1 MATFSQLLGNF
12 QAGQR
17 LGQKVT
23 EGTLIEGVKESED
36 IFKEANRA
44 YQEAAQQ
51 SGLDIGEYQ
60 TKGKEIDT
68 GTTIG
73 SAFFPA
79 AAPLIQL
86 AGVLL
91 KRGRKKPKF
100 RLDLEQAV
108 PGFENIMY
116 GKQKKAD
123 LLSSVEGTRANVSRA
138 LEGSL
143 LSDVLGVALSS
154 YGSYQLGQ
162 GFGTV
167 GAGDTFID
175 FLKGQ
180 ATGKGL
186 ETLGETNNV

>member
-68 GTTIG
+68 V
-73 SAFFPA
+73 
-79 AAPLIQL
+79 QL
-86 AGVLL
+86 
-91 KRGRKKPKF
+91 
-100 RLDLEQAV
+100 
-108 PGFENIMY
+108 
-116 GKQKKAD
+116 
-123 LLSSVEGTRANVSRA
+123 
-138 LEGSL
+138 
-143 LSDVLGVALSS
+143 
-154 YGSYQLGQ
+154 
-162 GFGTV
+162 
-167 GAGDTFID
+167 
-175 FLKGQ
+175 
-180 ATGKGL
+180 
-186 ETLGETNNV
+186 

>member
-68 GTTIG
+68 VTTLA
-73 SAFFPA
+73 SAAFPV
-79 AAPLIQL
+79 AAPFIQL
-86 AGVLL
+86 AGGLF
-91 KRGRKKPKF
+91 KRGRTKPKF

-108 PGFENIMY
+108 PGFENILY
-116 GKQKKAD
+116 GKQKKED